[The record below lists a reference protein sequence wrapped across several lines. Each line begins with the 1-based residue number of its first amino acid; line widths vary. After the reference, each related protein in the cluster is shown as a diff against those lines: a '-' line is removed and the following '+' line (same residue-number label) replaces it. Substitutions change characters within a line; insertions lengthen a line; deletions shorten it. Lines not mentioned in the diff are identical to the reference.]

1 MESSIEK
8 KGDYYCYCTS
18 LLSLPESI
26 LDCILKRLSPKEL
39 ITISQVCTNLRVR
52 CRSDHLWE
60 NHIKKKWGKVF
71 GDVAYKEWHWH
82 VTKSKEEKGNTF
94 YQMIINHNGGDENG
108 SLGTFSGSWPML
120 CLGSYLID
128 SKNILSGQLLLSN
141 SLMMMMAL
149 YISLEN
155 GKFWFPAQ
163 IYRGL
168 LVSNALVSYDS
179 KTNTFQARQQMGGW
193 RIIGNN
199 IRWDKVRAP
208 PNETSQCNIPHQL
221 SDSLHHLRPGDH
233 IEIQWK
239 ASTEVPYDW
248 WYAEIGHMDSCKEN
262 DYCCGCQ
269 HSGKKEMLVV
279 EFKQYHV
286 ESGMRKAKLQRNK
299 NGQQC
304 ENQCGIYGG
313 IRKLQSEEE
322 IHKWKQLFPP
332 HHNQT
337 PVPVYLPLNLRMHN

>member
-71 GDVAYKEWHWH
+71 GDVAYKEWQWH

-94 YQMIINHNGGDENG
+94 YQMIINGENDG

-163 IYRGL
+163 VYREL

-193 RIIGNN
+193 RIIGNS

-248 WYAEIGHMDSCKEN
+248 WYAVIGHLNSCKEDEN
-262 DYCCGCQ
+262 CCGCQ
-269 HSGKKEMLVV
+269 HSGKKKTLMV

-286 ESGMRKAKLQRNK
+286 ESGMRKARLQRNK

>member
-269 HSGKKEMLVV
+269 HSGKKGGKLGTCEITKYSQVLDLVLIDA
-279 EFKQYHV
+279 H
-286 ESGMRKAKLQRNK
+286 A
-299 NGQQC
+299 
-304 ENQCGIYGG
+304 
-313 IRKLQSEEE
+313 
-322 IHKWKQLFPP
+322 PP
-332 HHNQT
+332 
-337 PVPVYLPLNLRMHN
+337 

>member
-71 GDVAYKEWHWH
+71 GDVAYKEWQWH

-94 YQMIINHNGGDENG
+94 YQMIINGENDG

-163 IYRGL
+163 VYREL

-193 RIIGNN
+193 RIIGNS

-239 ASTEVPYDW
+239 ASTEVPY
-248 WYAEIGHMDSCKEN
+248 
-262 DYCCGCQ
+262 
-269 HSGKKEMLVV
+269 V
-279 EFKQYHV
+279 ERYRLRECH
-286 ESGMRKAKLQRNK
+286 
-299 NGQQC
+299 
-304 ENQCGIYGG
+304 
-313 IRKLQSEEE
+313 
-322 IHKWKQLFPP
+322 PP
-332 HHNQT
+332 HLCKSHPPHQASRCRCSG
-337 PVPVYLPLNLRMHN
+337 YLHSIRVLSLFDISSQLLRLLVEIRCRFLSNDADTNLREV